1 MILSI
6 DIGLKNLA
14 FCIMSCTDS
23 KDLSTYNI
31 HLWDVYNTLEEEQH
45 FCSGLKRSG
54 DTCGKR
60 CLYKYN
66 NATNGVNTTNNVIYT
81 CKTHF
86 PQTITMK
93 PSNHYRPK
101 LIKDYLLQDITK
113 IVLTRVNQI
122 YNDHRQIFDKLTQ
135 IIIELQPKINLK
147 MKLVSHIVYGKL
159 VELFMEHNTTIRFIR
174 ASQKLKAYTGPEI
187 ECKLKGAYAK
197 RKWLSIQYTRWF
209 LETKFNTEQRNIYLP
224 YFDSHTKKDDISD
237 ALLMT
242 INGLHGIPKRQRINK
257 NGSCIK

>member
-14 FCIMSCTDS
+14 FCIMSCTDPR
-23 KDLSTYNI
+23 DLSTYNI
-31 HLWDVYNTLEEEQH
+31 HLWDVYNTLEEDLH
-45 FCSGLKRSG
+45 FCSGLKRNG
-54 DTCGKR
+54 DRCGKR

-66 NATNGVNTTNNVIYT
+66 NANETIFT

-86 PQTITMK
+86 PKTITIK
-93 PSNHYRPK
+93 PSNHYRQR
-101 LIKDYLLQDITK
+101 LIKDYLLQDIAK

-122 YNDHRQIFDKLTQ
+122 YNDHKTIFDQLTQ

-159 VELFMEHNTTIRFIR
+159 VELFMDHNTTIRFIR

-187 ECKLKGAYAK
+187 ECKLKGSYAK

-209 LETKFNTEQRNIYLP
+209 LETKFNDEQKNMYLP
-224 YFDSHTKKDDISD
+224 FFESHTKQDDMSD
-237 ALLMT
+237 AALMA